1 MVCLEQ
7 SNVNIKK
14 TKNKKRIKK
23 KKPNSRYYCCIQIKW
38 YFLRAEN
45 KVQNRGINHKVE
57 EVKCGLLVQVL

>member
-1 MVCLEQ
+1 MLTL
-7 SNVNIKK
+7 KK
-14 TKNKKRIKK
+14 QRIKNVFK